1 VAAAGLFAG
10 CVTVA
15 LVTDRA
21 SRSGQGGDGRS
32 SRIRAAREPD
42 PRLDPHRHDRSASNR
57 KGQETPLHG
66 PTIRRIVVA
75 AVGSLLA
82 GCITAALVIEWA
94 GRPGEG
100 GSQSART
107 AAAARPSLPP
117 SPAPA
122 FVVPTPKPLR
132 GSPWSAQSATVMR
145 STVAYARPNVRSRVV
160 ASLDR
165 RTPEGTSNLVLV
177 VGRASDRRGALWVRV
192 RLPVLPNNS
201 TGWVRR
207 DALGVYRVVR
217 TRLRVELN
225 RLTATLFDDGRV
237 VFRAPI
243 GVGKPQWPTP
253 RGRFYV
259 RIRLTGYRS
268 SLYGPVAFGTSARS
282 STLTEWPGGG
292 FIGIHG
298 TSRPDLLPGRVSHGC
313 IRMRNADI
321 VRLGRLMPV
330 GTPVTIE

>member
-1 VAAAGLFAG
+1 
-10 CVTVA
+10 
-15 LVTDRA
+15 
-21 SRSGQGGDGRS
+21 
-32 SRIRAAREPD
+32 
-42 PRLDPHRHDRSASNR
+42 
-57 KGQETPLHG
+57 
-66 PTIRRIVVA
+66 
-75 AVGSLLA
+75 
-82 GCITAALVIEWA
+82 
-94 GRPGEG
+94 
-100 GSQSART
+100 
-107 AAAARPSLPP
+107 
-117 SPAPA
+117 
-122 FVVPTPKPLR
+122 
-132 GSPWSAQSATVMR
+132 MR

-237 VFRAPI
+237 VFRVPI